1 MGRGAFFPKRKAGEK
16 HGTGNHHRRHEPLG
30 TLAGSFAGIYVS
42 GSLTQ
47 YRLRQLEEKV
57 NRHNNLIERT
67 FKLEQECAVLEER
80 VRAADRRIDGLEEEH
95 I

>member
-1 MGRGAFFPKRKAGEK
+1 MGRGAFSRSERQVKNTAPEIIIAGMSL
-16 HGTGNHHRRHEPLG
+16 LG
-30 TLAGSFAGIYVS
+30 TLAGSFA